1 MKNYLIIS
9 AVVLALVMAG
19 PAQILAQTTIG
30 ATVPVARATFFSQLE
45 SFINNVVK
53 FVYDLQTK
61 SVVVVSTGGSNTP
74 APSAPSTPLV
84 AMVGAVDTGDRVTDH
99 PLAPITMYCKGD
111 MNHDGVVNN
120 FDIDGFTA
128 TLQANNSGD
137 YWSNFPQTWYAD
149 VAGGKD
155 GEGDQVL
162 NDTDNDTFLDMV
174 LNHPVLH
181 CVPELPE
188 APKPPIAGEPARFC
202 KGDMNHDGRVMNK
215 LRDKNVK
222 PAHVT
227 LHVGLGTFSPVTE
240 QNISQRKL
248 HEEYFDISGAD
259 ADAIASYKKEG
270 KPIVAVGTTTVRTL
284 EAVGKKLL
292 DSPASVNDKTDL
304 FIYPPYDF
312 QIIDGL
318 ITNFHLPQ
326 SSLMCLVEAFLQNKK
341 SQKKL
346 LELYEIA
353 IQNRF
358 RFYSFGDA
366 MLII

>member
-202 KGDMNHDGRVMNK
+202 KGDMNHDGRVNNFDLDGFTALWDSPTRSDYWANFSQSWYADINNSLTITDEDNAMFRH
-215 LRDKNVK
+215 LVIDQATPECVDALPERPVSQCS
-222 PAHVT
+222 
-227 LHVGLGTFSPVTE
+227 LLGDANHDGVV
-240 QNISQRKL
+240 NN
-248 HEEYFDISGAD
+248 FDIDPFVAALDSKMEAGDSNFATIDVDRNGELNNAD
-259 ADAIASYKKEG
+259 ADLFTNMVLGYA
-270 KPIVAVGTTTVRTL
+270 PVAC
-284 EAVGKKLL
+284 
-292 DSPASVNDKTDL
+292 
-304 FIYPPYDF
+304 I
-312 QIIDGL
+312 
-318 ITNFHLPQ
+318 
-326 SSLMCLVEAFLQNKK
+326 
-341 SQKKL
+341 
-346 LELYEIA
+346 
-353 IQNRF
+353 
-358 RFYSFGDA
+358 
-366 MLII
+366 